1 MVDIVILGFWMNL
14 FIKFFFELLFVLDL
28 LDFVMFWCVEYLVV
42 WVCVMWLFFIK
53 NEVLFFVLFF
63 CCIFFFSCFVFFLI
77 FLLKGFFL
85 SFLNL
90 CGFFWNVFMCI
101 LVVVFGCFWFLLF
114 WYSCLLYLMK
124 MLLLWFFN
132 LWFIFVCFVFNF
144 FLL

>member
-77 FLLKGFFL
+77 FLLKEFFL

-90 CGFFWNVFMCI
+90 CGFFWNVFMCV
-101 LVVVFGCFWFLLF
+101 LVVVFGGFWFFFF